1 MKYDIQIKKIGYCA
15 YKHYDNYVLGA
26 YSLRTMRNGVQDIA
40 FYGFLVGKSGFN
52 PYCYIMRTSLLEFEK
67 DKFKIQEEL
76 YLSLETRLET
86 LYQTITTIVNS
97 LLESSI
103 TIGDLAYA
111 CRSEYGSFTLGKQLE
126 SSSYYEIL
134 FIQQRCDG
142 ITIKIKKCD
151 PFGAVEYHKED
162 LTTSMPVNL
171 YEGIKKCV
179 VSQADEIIKRLTQ

>member
-1 MKYDIQIKKIGYCA
+1 
-15 YKHYDNYVLGA
+15 
-26 YSLRTMRNGVQDIA
+26 MRNGVQDIA

-134 FIQQRCDG
+134 FIQQQCDG
-142 ITIKIKKCD
+142 ITIKMAQAEKPVHEFGRKVLSLQNENFKCNMVM
-151 PFGAVEYHKED
+151 PAPGAGRA
-162 LTTSMPVNL
+162 L
-171 YEGIKKCV
+171 
-179 VSQADEIIKRLTQ
+179 